1 MVPIRYS
8 TEPFALL
15 RTEMDR
21 LFDDFLTTPS
31 FRRQYYP
38 SLLTRRASYPAFNVW
53 ESKECFFVEAECP
66 GLTIGE
72 MDLSITGNQLSVSG
86 EHKDEDME
94 GVSFHRRERG
104 TGKFS
109 RIISLPSDVEVEK
122 VEATFK
128 DGVLTIKL
136 PKAET
141 AKTRKID
148 VKN

>member
-21 LFDDFLTTPS
+21 LFDDFLMTPNS
-31 FRRQYYP
+31 RRRYYP
-38 SLLTRRASYPAFNVW
+38 SLLSRRASYPAFNVW
-53 ESKECFFVEAECP
+53 ESEECFYVEAECP
-66 GLTIGE
+66 GLAIEE
-72 MDLSITGNQLSVSG
+72 MDLSITGNQLSVAG
-86 EHKDEDME
+86 ERKEESLE

-109 RIISLPSDVEVEK
+109 RIVSLPSDVDANK
-122 VEATFK
+122 VEARFK
-128 DGVLTIKL
+128 DGVLTITL

-141 AKTRKID
+141 AKTKKIQ
-148 VKN
+148 VAS